1 MSKRDKTCTDKELI
15 NHVFDSI
22 IEAKTKLDELC
33 EQSPATGRAVAKAV
47 IGVTLQHFGVAIYE
61 DFEKD
66 LELPVDED

>member
-22 IEAKTKLDELC
+22 IEAKSTIDKLIEKN
-33 EQSPATGRAVAKAV
+33 PAVGKAVAKAV
-47 IGVTLQHFGVAIYE
+47 IGVTLQHFGVVIYE
-61 DFEKD
+61 DFEKN